1 METSQMDIKELDSG
15 SKFVSDKG
23 VILLSQLNPEN
34 FKYCL
39 EYSLAHKSTVE
50 INEKAKIVKP
60 DYSDL
65 LKAGFYM
72 GLIGIVELLVHDGVL
87 SVQDAVTIANKIF
100 NGEIDNVLKIPI
112 HLTESRA
119 FPFLIESI
127 NTKRFVDDEINKEE
141 IVNSLN
147 SLV

>member
-1 METSQMDIKELDSG
+1 MDIKELDSG
-15 SKFVSDKG
+15 SKFVSEKG
-23 VILLSQLNPEN
+23 VILLSQLNPDN

-87 SVQDAVTIANKIF
+87 NVEDAVIIANKIF
-100 NGEIDNVLKIPI
+100 NGELDNVLNIPMY
-112 HLTESRA
+112 LTESRA
-119 FPFLIESI
+119 FQFLIDSI
-127 NTKRFVDDEINKEE
+127 NAKRFVDDEINKEE

-147 SLV
+147 SLI

>member
-1 METSQMDIKELDSG
+1 MDIEELDSG
-15 SKFVSDKG
+15 SKFVSEKG
-23 VILLSQLNPEN
+23 VILLSTLDTED

-72 GLIGIVELLVHDGVL
+72 ALIGIVELLVHDGVL
-87 SVQDAVTIANKIF
+87 NVQDAVTIANKIF

-141 IVNSLN
+141 IINSLN

>member
-1 METSQMDIKELDSG
+1 MDIEELDSG
-15 SKFVSDKG
+15 SKFVSEKG
-23 VILLSQLNPEN
+23 VILLSTLDTED

-72 GLIGIVELLVHDGVL
+72 ALIGIVELLVHDGVL
-87 SVQDAVTIANKIF
+87 NVQDAVTIANKIF

>member
-1 METSQMDIKELDSG
+1 MNIKELDSG

-23 VILLSQLNPEN
+23 VILLSQLNPDN

-72 GLIGIVELLVHDGVL
+72 ALIGIVELLVHDCILNVE
-87 SVQDAVTIANKIF
+87 DAVTIANKIF

>member
-1 METSQMDIKELDSG
+1 MNIKELDSG
-15 SKFVSDKG
+15 SKFVSEKG
-23 VILLSQLNPEN
+23 VILLSTLDTED

-50 INEKAKIVKP
+50 INEKAKIAKP

-72 GLIGIVELLVHDGVL
+72 ALIGVVELLVHDGVL
-87 SVQDAVTIANKIF
+87 NVQDAVTIANKIF

>member
-1 METSQMDIKELDSG
+1 MNIKELDSG
-15 SKFVSDKG
+15 SKFVSEKG
-23 VILLSQLNPEN
+23 VILLSTLDTED

-72 GLIGIVELLVHDGVL
+72 ALIGIVELLVHDGVL
-87 SVQDAVTIANKIF
+87 NVQDAVTIANKIF

-141 IVNSLN
+141 IINSLN

>member
-1 METSQMDIKELDSG
+1 MDVEELDSG
-15 SKFVSDKG
+15 SKFVSEKG
-23 VILLSQLNPEN
+23 VILLSTLDTED

-72 GLIGIVELLVHDGVL
+72 ALIGIVELLVHDGVL
-87 SVQDAVTIANKIF
+87 NVQDAVTIANKIF

-141 IVNSLN
+141 IINSLN

>member
-23 VILLSQLNPEN
+23 VILLSQLNPDN

-50 INEKAKIVKP
+50 INEKIVKP

-112 HLTESRA
+112 HLTESRV
-119 FPFLIESI
+119 FPFLIDSI
-127 NTKRFVDDEINKEE
+127 HTKNFVDDEINKEE
-141 IVNSLN
+141 IVSSLN
-147 SLV
+147 SLI

>member
-39 EYSLAHKSTVE
+39 EYSLAHKSTIE

-87 SVQDAVTIANKIF
+87 NVQDAVTIANKIF

-119 FPFLIESI
+119 FPFLIDSI
-127 NTKRFVDDEINKEE
+127 HAKRFVDDEINKEE
-141 IVNSLN
+141 IVSSLN
-147 SLV
+147 SLI

>member
-1 METSQMDIKELDSG
+1 MDIKELDSG

-72 GLIGIVELLVHDGVL
+72 ALIGIVELLVHDCILNVE
-87 SVQDAVTIANKIF
+87 DAVTIANKIF
-100 NGEIDNVLKIPI
+100 NGEIDNVLHIPMY
-112 HLTESRA
+112 LTESRA
-119 FPFLIESI
+119 FPFLIDSI
-127 NTKRFVDDEINKEE
+127 HTKNFVDDEISKEE
-141 IVNSLN
+141 IINSLN

>member
-1 METSQMDIKELDSG
+1 MDIKELDSG

-72 GLIGIVELLVHDGVL
+72 ALIGIVELLVHDCILNVE
-87 SVQDAVTIANKIF
+87 DAVTIANKIF
-100 NGEIDNVLKIPI
+100 NGEIDNVLHIPMY
-112 HLTESRA
+112 LTESRA

-141 IVNSLN
+141 IINSLN
-147 SLV
+147 SLI

>member
-1 METSQMDIKELDSG
+1 MDIKELDSG
-15 SKFVSDKG
+15 SKFVSEKG
-23 VILLSQLNPEN
+23 VILLSQLNPDN

-60 DYSDL
+60 DYSAL

-72 GLIGIVELLVHDGVL
+72 ALIGIVELLVHDGVL
-87 SVQDAVTIANKIF
+87 NVQDAVTIANKIF
-100 NGEIDNVLKIPI
+100 NGEIGNVLKIPI

-119 FPFLIESI
+119 FPFLIDSI
-127 NTKRFVDDEINKEE
+127 HTKNFVDDEISNQE

>member
-1 METSQMDIKELDSG
+1 MNIKELDSG

-23 VILLSQLNPEN
+23 VILLSQLNPDN

-72 GLIGIVELLVHDGVL
+72 ALIGIVELLVHDCILNVE
-87 SVQDAVTIANKIF
+87 DAVTIANKIF
-100 NGEIDNVLKIPI
+100 NGEIDNVLHIPMY
-112 HLTESRA
+112 LTESRA

-141 IVNSLN
+141 IINSLN
-147 SLV
+147 SLI

>member
-1 METSQMDIKELDSG
+1 MDIKELDSG
-15 SKFVSDKG
+15 SKFVSEKG
-23 VILLSQLNPEN
+23 VILLSQLNPDN

-72 GLIGIVELLVHDGVL
+72 ALIGIVELLVHDGVL
-87 SVQDAVTIANKIF
+87 NVQDAVTIANKIF

-141 IVNSLN
+141 IINSLN